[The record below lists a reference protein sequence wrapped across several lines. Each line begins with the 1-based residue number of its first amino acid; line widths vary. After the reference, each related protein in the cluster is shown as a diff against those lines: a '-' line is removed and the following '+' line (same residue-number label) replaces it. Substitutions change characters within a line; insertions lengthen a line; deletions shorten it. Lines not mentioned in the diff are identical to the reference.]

1 MAVLAA
7 FDYTAIADRPG
18 NQLISSSNNV
28 SAERTGINTLLERM
42 QLQSGGR
49 GRELYLPDL
58 VEFLVTS
65 SGHGQVYIL
74 YDSLFESL
82 TTTVKRVSE
91 MSYFSIY
98 KYNGSLLPLK
108 SDLWSFKH
116 REYLRIV
123 IVICQ
128 SARTLNIFKQVTAL
142 KMETPSIFWIV
153 VLDHDVT
160 QELLEIIRE
169 GVQIAVALKTSDVKY
184 RLMTSYINRE
194 DNTAL
199 RQAGSWWW
207 TPLQGPR
214 HFLKAPLYLSPKD
227 AYRDFGG
234 RKLRSSVV
242 NNWPFFEVTKDEVSG
257 AVRPRSGID
266 FHVLG
271 TMAEKLNFTY
281 ELLLAEDGQ
290 WGGVLPNGTVTGM
303 VGMVARREV
312 HFAIN
317 EITITGPR
325 EVVVDFTQPY
335 FLEASTLISPAP
347 AEKNRAFAVF
357 SPFTAEVWF
366 VISAATL
373 AVGPVLWMVSQMHNK
388 FTGFSVRYSQ
398 SLSTCAFNM
407 FRSLVVQGNRI
418 EHRQWSLRFILFAWF
433 FFCYVVYALYAG
445 TLTAML
451 ASPSYEK
458 PIDSLWDLLE
468 AIKHEGYMLNV
479 VFQSAN
485 EFVFKEATQGIYKEL
500 WDVFDP
506 SVGYVHSWTEGV
518 EKVLTGKFSYMNAQ
532 LGAEIRALRL
542 GRHRFHFAR
551 NSFYPQRYGMALT
564 SGAPFKEEFDRVL
577 LQLTAAGLV
586 DKWTRDE
593 LASVR
598 RDGRATEGPAGDE
611 GPGAITLVHLQAAFF
626 LLVLGCAVS
635 AIVLVGERLAAAMLP
650 RQRGKGCG
658 GVGSDGENNA
668 YVGEKKNE

>member
-1 MAVLAA
+1 MVVQLKFCDVTTWPLLLLSVLAA

-28 SAERTGINTLLERM
+28 STERTGINTLLERM

-116 REYLRIV
+116 REFLRIV

-128 SARTLNIFKQVTAL
+128 SGRTLDIFKQVTEL

-160 QELLEIIRE
+160 QKLLEIIRE
-169 GVQIAVALKTSDVKY
+169 GVQTTPGGKLV
-184 RLMTSYINRE
+184 
-194 DNTAL
+194 
-199 RQAGSWWW
+199 W

-281 ELLLAEDGQ
+281 ELLLLRTPVGASYPMALPRGRLWTFTKALFPRGFYLDLPSSCREEQGLCR
-290 WGGVLPNGTVTGM
+290 VL
-303 VGMVARREV
+303 
-312 HFAIN
+312 
-317 EITITGPR
+317 
-325 EVVVDFTQPY
+325 Q
-335 FLEASTLISPAP
+335 ASSQ
-347 AEKNRAFAVF
+347 R
-357 SPFTAEVWF
+357 EVWF

-418 EHRQWSLRFILFAWF
+418 EHP
-433 FFCYVVYALYAG
+433 LYAG

-635 AIVLVGERLAAAMLP
+635 AVVLVGERLAAAMLS

-658 GVGSDGENNA
+658 GVGSDGENNSNA
-668 YVGEKKNE
+668 YVGEKKTE